1 MPVLDGGF
9 TNPTRFAML
18 GSGSFLTSN
27 ARARMTMQQAPRPST
42 APLRQPLDLRE
53 DCGALLVRRLAGPIG
68 LSAAHVDGLHGLN
81 GRHRALV
88 AGEVLFHLGESQC
101 ALYLSRRG
109 SLKSV
114 AINEDGDEQVIGFHL
129 PGELIGLDA
138 LGSGRHRCLAVAL
151 EACEVC
157 ELNLAQLEQAAREVP
172 GLQHGLLRLMGHTV
186 EFDQDHLAILSR
198 PQAIERLAMFLVNL
212 SFRLQAQGIES
223 QRFNLPMSRAEIAS
237 YLGLVIETVSRGFG
251 RLQEDGLIRI
261 AGRKLQL
268 LDMAGLCALAHCTH
282 LLPEPSVRRA

>member
-1 MPVLDGGF
+1 
-9 TNPTRFAML
+9 
-18 GSGSFLTSN
+18 
-27 ARARMTMQQAPRPST
+27 MTMPQASRAPSQFSQR
-42 APLRQPLDLRE
+42 ALDAREGCAALLLRQ
-53 DCGALLVRRLAGPIG
+53 LAGPSDLPDEGIE
-68 LSAAHVDGLHGLN
+68 ALHRLQ
-81 GRHRALV
+81 GRQRTLA
-88 AGEVLFHLGESQC
+88 AGEVLFQLGESQS
-101 ALYLSRRG
+101 ALYVSRRG

-114 AINEDGDEQVIGFHL
+114 AINEEGDEQVIGFHL

-151 EACEVC
+151 EAGEVC

-186 EFDQDHLAILSR
+186 EFNQDHLTILSR
-198 PQAIERLAMFLVNL
+198 PQAIERLAMFLVDL
-212 SFRLQAQGIES
+212 SFRLQAQGIAS

-268 LDMAGLCALAHCTH
+268 LDMGGLCALAHCTH
-282 LLPEPSVRRA
+282 RLPEAAARRA

>member
-1 MPVLDGGF
+1 MVYMPDLDVGF
-9 TNPTRFAML
+9 TNATLFAML
-18 GSGSFLTSN
+18 GSGSFLTSD
-27 ARARMTMQQAPRPST
+27 ARARMTMQQAPRPSA
-42 APLRQPLDLRE
+42 APLRPPPDLRE
-53 DCGALLVRRLAGPIG
+53 DCGALLVRRLAGP
-68 LSAAHVDGLHGLN
+68 AAHIDDLHGLN

-88 AGEVLFHLGESQC
+88 GGEVLFHLGESQS
-101 ALYLSRRG
+101 ALYVSRRG

-151 EACEVC
+151 EAGEVC
-157 ELNLAQLEQAAREVP
+157 ELSLVHLEQAAREVP
-172 GLQHGLLRLMGHTV
+172 GLQNGLLRLMGHTV

-212 SFRLQAQGIES
+212 SFRLQVQGIES

-282 LLPEPSVRRA
+282 LLPELAARRA